1 MIKQNAKEQT
11 IQILVGGDWVWD
23 TYVANF
29 EGLSWDGN
37 YCCDDILFLNP
48 GLRRF
53 SFKVIYLG
61 KVFH

>member
-1 MIKQNAKEQT
+1 MW
-11 IQILVGGDWVWD
+11 G

-37 YCCDDILFLNP
+37 YCCDDILLLNP
-48 GLRRF
+48 DLRRF
-53 SFKVIYLG
+53 FFQVIYLG